1 MKAIQPTDKE
11 IDATIGIA
19 LDEDLSG
26 GDATSEA
33 LIPAGLAG
41 KAVLLVKE
49 AGVLAGA
56 EVAARVFK
64 KIDPSLKVEMSLKDG
79 AVVQANDVIGTISG
93 SAISLLKAERT
104 ALNFLQRMS
113 GIASQTAQYVKAI
126 EGTSAGIYD
135 TRKTTPGLRV
145 LEKYAVRMGGGHNHR
160 RSLGDA
166 VLIKD
171 NHIAAMRLAGLNLE
185 QIVQKARQNA
195 PKGIIIEV
203 EVTSVAEAAEACK
216 ASPDIIMLDNMSVPE
231 MKKAVKLINGRAKV
245 EASGNIRLNNVRSV
259 ALTGVDIISIGAL
272 THSYKALDI
281 SLEMDTQTM
290 KLL

>member
-11 IDATIGIA
+11 IDAAIGIA

-26 GDATSEA
+26 GDATTEA

-41 KAVLLVKE
+41 KATLLVKE
-49 AGVLAGA
+49 PGVLAGV
-56 EVAARVFK
+56 EVAVCVFR
-64 KIDPSLKVEMSLKDG
+64 KIDASLKVEMFLKDG
-79 AVVQANDVIGTISG
+79 SVVKPNDIIGTISG
-93 SAISLLKAERT
+93 SVIGLLKAERT

-113 GIASQTAQYVKAI
+113 GIASQTAQYVEAI
-126 EGTSAGIYD
+126 AGTSAGIYD

-185 QIVQKARQNA
+185 QIVQKARRNA
-195 PKGIIIEV
+195 PEGITIEV
-203 EVTSVAEAAEACK
+203 EVTSVAEAAEALK
-216 ASPDIIMLDNMSVPE
+216 AGPDIIMLDNMSVPE
-231 MKKAVKLINGRAKV
+231 MKKAVKLISGRAKV
-245 EASGNIRLNNVRSV
+245 EASGNIRLNNVREV

-272 THSYKALDI
+272 THSYNALDI